1 MRLISFKREGHETF
15 GIITNSGIVD
25 AGAHLEGEFVSLR
38 QVLLAGKMDLLKS
51 MEGLEPDCAEPDIHF
66 LPVIPDAS
74 KIICVGSN
82 YMAHIKEMGRE
93 LPEYPVLFTRFADS
107 AVGHKEPMI
116 LPRES
121 SHFDYEGE
129 LAVIIG
135 KRARRIAA
143 NDALDYVAGYSCYND
158 GSVRDFQRHTH
169 QFTPGK
175 NFYHSGGFGP
185 WLMTSD
191 EQPDPNLFH
200 LQTRLNGQIMQEA
213 PVNDLCFSV
222 PQLIEYCSIWTP
234 LEPGDVIVSGTPGG
248 VGAARNPPVW
258 MKAGDVVEVDI
269 DGVGTLTNSIILDT

>member
-38 QVLLAGKMDLLKS
+38 QILLAGKMDLLKS
-51 MEGLEPDCAEPDIHF
+51 MEGLEPDYAEPDIHF

-82 YMAHIKEMGRE
+82 YMAHIKEMGRDP
-93 LPEYPVLFTRFADS
+93 PEYPVLFTRFADS
-107 AVGHKEPMI
+107 AVGHKEPMV

-121 SHFDYEGE
+121 SRFDYEGE
-129 LAVIIG
+129 LAIIIG

-143 NDALDYVAGYSCYND
+143 SDALDYVAGYSCYND

-185 WLMTSD
+185 WLLTSD

-200 LQTRLNGQIMQEA
+200 LQTRLNGQIMQDA
-213 PVNDLCFSV
+213 PVNDLYFSV
-222 PQLIEYCSIWTP
+222 PQLIEYCSIWAL

>member
-1 MRLISFKREGHETF
+1 MRLISFKRGNRESF
-15 GIITNSGIVD
+15 GIMSASGIID
-25 AGAHLEGEFVSLR
+25 AGLHLKGKFTSLR
-38 QVLLAGKMDLLKS
+38 HILLAGKMDLLRD
-51 MEGLEPDCAEPDIHF
+51 MEGLEPDCSELDIHF

-82 YMAHIKEMGRE
+82 YMAHIKEMGRHP
-93 LPEYPVLFTRFADS
+93 PEYPVLFTRFADS

-121 SHFDYEGE
+121 SRFDYEGE

-135 KRARRIAA
+135 KRARRITA
-143 NDALDYVAGYSCYND
+143 NDALNYVAGYSCYND

-185 WLMTSD
+185 WLLTSD
-191 EQPDPNLFH
+191 EQSDPNLFH
-200 LQTRLNGQIMQEA
+200 LQTRLNGQIMQDA

-222 PQLIEYCSIWTP
+222 PQLIEYCSLWAP

-269 DGVGTLTNSIILDT
+269 DGVGTLTNPIVSDT